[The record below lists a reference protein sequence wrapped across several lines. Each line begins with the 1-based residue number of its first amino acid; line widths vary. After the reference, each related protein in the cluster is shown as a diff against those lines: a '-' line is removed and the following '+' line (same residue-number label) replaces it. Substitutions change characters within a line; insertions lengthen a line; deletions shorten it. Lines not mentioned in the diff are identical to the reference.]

1 MKISSQEV
9 DKWGYPSRGEAE
21 EFSHTLKLNSRHM
34 LRWSVIFFVIAIIAA
49 IFGFGGIA
57 EGAASI
63 AKVLFFI
70 FLALFIIAILFGATL
85 FKK

>member
-1 MKISSQEV
+1 VHDRQVEEPAISSRVLHFKHQ
-9 DKWGYPSRGEAE
+9 
-21 EFSHTLKLNSRHM
+21 FM

-70 FLALFIIAILFGATL
+70 FLALFIITILFGASL

>member
-1 MKISSQEV
+1 M
-9 DKWGYPSRGEAE
+9 PSAVEKLQ
-21 EFSHTLKLNSRHM
+21 FSLYKNLNVHTM

-70 FLALFIIAILFGATL
+70 FLALFIIAILFGASL